1 MEKCSSHKRLPVVLF
16 NSSPYILASND
27 TTPSHSIPLKG
38 YSMSVQSSI
47 FALVLVG
54 ALIFFAWNVRRLISY
69 LRLGKKENR
78 FDHVG
83 VRIKNTLTI
92 ALGQSKILR
101 EPVAGILHVLIFWGF
116 VVLLAAVLESIGE
129 GIIAGFSF
137 SFLGPLYP
145 PLIFLEDVFGSL
157 VVIAVVISLFR
168 RLFAPPK
175 RLQVSGHSKWDAVLI
190 LAMILA
196 VMVTMFGQNATRI
209 GQGHANEA
217 RVISS
222 ALAGLFERESAGTLF
237 EAFFWGHMLVVL
249 GFLNYLP
256 YSKHLHVITSTF
268 NVYFSD
274 LTPKGALQPINLAD
288 ETLTKYGATDIE
300 DFTWK
305 QLLDGYTCTE
315 CGRCTSVCPANTTG
329 KLLNP
334 KKIIVDLRARTL
346 EKAPL
351 MVAGNVAGG
360 EGTNQ
365 QVLGHQLL
373 DNFIT
378 EQELWACTTCM
389 ACVQECPVM
398 IEHVD
403 TIVDLRRGLV
413 LNESRFP
420 EELKTTFSNLERNY
434 TPWGFGHSARA
445 DWAEGLE
452 IKRISEMPD
461 AEVLFWV
468 GCAGAYDA
476 RYKKV
481 IQAFAQLMKMAGVK
495 FAILGTEEK
504 CNGDPARRMG
514 NEYLAQ
520 TLIKEN
526 VATLNN
532 YNVKTIVVTCPHCLQ
547 SLGKEY
553 KQFGGNYEVV
563 HHTTFIEQLIEQ
575 GKLKLSPEKKATIT
589 FHDPCY
595 LGRYNDE
602 YDAPRN
608 IVDMVASDRVEM
620 KRSRDKSFCCGAG
633 GGQMWMEEREG
644 KRVNIERTEE
654 ALALKPDV
662 IGTGCP
668 FCLTMMTDGVKAKD
682 AAEKVQVK
690 DIAELVL
697 DAVVS

>member
-1 MEKCSSHKRLPVVLF
+1 MSL
-16 NSSPYILASND
+16 NS
-27 TTPSHSIPLKG
+27 
-38 YSMSVQSSI
+38 VI
-47 FALVLVG
+47 FALVLLA
-54 ALIFFAWNVRRLISY
+54 ALGFFGWNARRLISY
-69 LRLGKKENR
+69 LQLGKKENR
-78 FDHVG
+78 FDQVG
-83 VRIKNTLTI
+83 LRIANVLKI
-92 ALGQSKILR
+92 AIGQTKILR
-101 EPVAGILHVLIFWGF
+101 EPLAGLLHVMIFWGF
-116 VVLLAAVLESIGE
+116 VILLVAVLESIGE
-129 GIIAGFSF
+129 GLFEGFSF
-137 SFLGPLYP
+137 AFLGPLYP
-145 PLIFLEDVFGSL
+145 PLIFLCDLFGAL
-157 VVIAVVISLFR
+157 VLLSAVVSILR

-175 RLQVSGHSKWDAVLI
+175 RLQVSGHSKWDAILI
-190 LAMILA
+190 LCLIMI
-196 VMVTMFGQNATRI
+196 VMLTMFGQNATSI
-209 GQGHANEA
+209 AMGKGHSGEA
-217 RVISS
+217 RFVS
-222 ALAGLFERESAGTLF
+222 AMFAGLFSAESAS
-237 EAFFWGHMLVVL
+237 AWHYVFFWGHMLTVL
-249 GFLNYLP
+249 GFMNYLP
-256 YSKHLHVITSTF
+256 FSKHLHVISSVP

-274 LTPKGALQPINLAD
+274 LTAKGALQPINLAD
-288 ETLTKYGATDIE
+288 ETLTKYGATDI
-300 DFTWK
+300 DDLTWK

-315 CGRCTSVCPANTTG
+315 CGRCSSVCPANTTG
-329 KLLNP
+329 KMLSP
-334 KKIIVDLRARTL
+334 RKIIVDVRARTL
-346 EKAPL
+346 EKAP
-351 MVAGNVAGG
+351 VIAAAKQNGNGSTA
-360 EGTNQ
+360 NQ
-365 QVLGHQLL
+365 EILQHQLL

-420 EELKTTFSNLERNY
+420 EELKATFSNLERNF

-445 DWAEGLE
+445 DWAEGME
-452 IKRISEMPD
+452 IPRMSDAKD

-476 RYKKV
+476 RYTKV
-481 IQAFAQLMKMAGVK
+481 TQAFAKLMQKAGIK

-520 TLIKEN
+520 TLITEN
-526 VATLNN
+526 VTVLNN
-532 YNVKTIVVTCPHCLQ
+532 YNVKKIVVTCPHCLQ

-563 HHTTFIEQLIEQ
+563 HHTTFLEQLIDQ
-575 GKLKLSPEKKATIT
+575 GRLKLSPEKKAKIT

-608 IVDMVASDRVEM
+608 IVDMVGGERVEM
-620 KRSRDKSFCCGAG
+620 TRSRDKSFCCGAG

-654 ALALKPDV
+654 AIATGCGV
-662 IGTGCP
+662 VGTGCP
-668 FCLTMMTDGVKAKD
+668 FCMTMITDGVKAKD
-682 AAEKVQVK
+682 AAEKIQVK

-697 DAVVS
+697 EAIEQ